1 MTLKR
6 SLLSLLLLALPALA
20 QDFELDISEDA
31 DEPKTS
37 EELKPTLAILS
48 VRAADKDDTSGPRA
62 RQLQAEFLKQLA
74 NDGRFASIVAP
85 DAAKIQLGGDYAKF
99 DACTTDYSC
108 FEEAARQL
116 KVHRVVRLTVE
127 KRGPGSQ
134 VEMYGYDPGFAEILH
149 VGQDSGE
156 KAEKTFFGVAGKSQA
171 KKDQEFLKKMVP
183 FLKQVQRRLATPNGN
198 IHVDNADPGALVS
211 VDNAQV
217 GAGTLDFIAP
227 RGVHTV
233 KVTSAGYKPFEQH
246 VTVEPGKEL
255 TVKVTLEAIPLD
267 PSAPKVVE
275 AANPKT
281 AGVVGGSVMAVV
293 GAAAVVT
300 GVILVVQAQAVAKQ
314 LNGATPGAPVT
325 VSRADAKAA
334 PTKNIVG
341 DVLMGVGGAAMAGGI
356 TWVAVT
362 LAPEPPRGT
371 IKAIEP
377 TESTT
382 GAMIY
387 FGGSF

>member
-1 MTLKR
+1 MKR
-6 SLLSLLLLALPALA
+6 SLLFLLLLALPAPA

-31 DEPKTS
+31 DEPRTT
-37 EELKPTLAILS
+37 EELKPTLAIIS

-62 RQLQAEFLKQLA
+62 RQLLAEFMKQL
-74 NDGRFASIVAP
+74 NSDGRFASIVAP
-85 DAAKIQLGGDYAKF
+85 DAAKIQLGGEYAKF
-99 DACTTDYSC
+99 DACTDYAC
-108 FEEAARQL
+108 FEEAAKQL

-134 VEMYGYDPGFAEILH
+134 VEMFGYDPGFAEILH

-183 FLKQVQRRLATPNGN
+183 FLKQVQRRLATANGN

-211 VDNAQV
+211 IDNAQV
-217 GAGTLDFIAP
+217 GAGSLDFIAP

-233 KVTSAGYKPFEQH
+233 KVTSAGYKPFEQS
-246 VTVEPGKEL
+246 VTVEPNKS
-255 TVKVTLEAIPLD
+255 VNVQVTLEAIPLD
-267 PSAPKVVE
+267 PGTQPKVVE

-281 AGVVGGSVMAVV
+281 GGVVGGTVMAVA

-300 GVILVVQAQAVAKQ
+300 GIILVVQAQAVARQ
-314 LNGATPGAPVT
+314 LNGATPGTPVT

-334 PTKNIVG
+334 PGKNIAG

-362 LAPEPPRGT
+362 LAPEPP
-371 IKAIEP
+371 KATNKVIEP